1 MKLSKLVG
9 QTGILGVGLFLAV
22 SFGASAESVTNVNN
36 DNNVVRSAPFASCVN
51 LDKEQLATRVKNDYL
66 LNRLPRWQ
74 DDKKAL
80 GPKPVANIN
89 ANDVIKR
96 DNSYHVIL
104 NVRGARTDL
113 RYNVEVNCDDNKI
126 TYISSK

>member
-9 QTGILGVGLFLAV
+9 QTGILGAGLFLAV

-74 DDKKAL
+74 D
-80 GPKPVANIN
+80 
-89 ANDVIKR
+89 VIKKR
-96 DNSYHVIL
+96 
-104 NVRGARTDL
+104 
-113 RYNVEVNCDDNKI
+113 
-126 TYISSK
+126 